1 MLDAKVH
8 DSIERSVLYQV
19 ASAMARYGVRP
30 RD

>member
-1 MLDAKVH
+1 MLDATVH
-8 DSIERSVLYQV
+8 GSIERSVLHRV